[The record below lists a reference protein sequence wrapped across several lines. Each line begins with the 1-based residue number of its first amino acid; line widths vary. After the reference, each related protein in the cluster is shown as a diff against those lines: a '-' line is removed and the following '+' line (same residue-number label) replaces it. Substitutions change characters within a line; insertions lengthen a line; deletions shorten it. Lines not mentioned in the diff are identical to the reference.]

1 MPIENKAGKIFASV
15 GSRFTMDRLLHY
27 LESILQRHPGLKAT
41 VQVGDSLFKSET
53 LEITQ
58 WTSADE
64 FQDQVQDC
72 DILVS
77 HAGMGNV
84 LLAAKY
90 KKPIVIVPRLFV
102 LNEHVNDHQVG
113 TAEAL
118 SDKNFV
124 FIANNERE
132 LEEAIFDALACANNL
147 SEEWASCSE
156 SAEPLIEVIKQFIDD
171 A

>member
-1 MPIENKAGKIFASV
+1 LPQWALASQWI
-15 GSRFTMDRLLHY
+15 GFCIT
-27 LESILQRHPGLKAT
+27 LKA
-41 VQVGDSLFKSET
+41 
-53 LEITQ
+53 
-58 WTSADE
+58 
-64 FQDQVQDC
+64 
-72 DILVS
+72 
-77 HAGMGNV
+77 
-84 LLAAKY
+84 
-90 KKPIVIVPRLFV
+90 PRLFV

>member
-1 MPIENKAGKIFASV
+1 MSMKIRKGKIFASV

-27 LESILQRHPGLKAT
+27 LESILKKHSGLEAS
-41 VQVGDSLFKSET
+41 VQIGDSQFKSEQ
-53 LEITQ
+53 LETTQ
-58 WTSADE
+58 WTNANE
-64 FQDQVQDC
+64 FQDQVKGS

-90 KKPIVIVPRLFV
+90 KKPIVIVPRLFA

-118 SDKNFV
+118 SDKKFV
-124 FIANNERE
+124 FIANNEDE
-132 LEEAIFDALACANNL
+132 LEKAIFEALACANNL
-147 SEEWASCSE
+147 AQEWASCTE
-156 SAEPLIEVIKQFIDD
+156 STEPLIEAIKQFVDN